1 MKKQAIIAL
10 IIVSLGLIF
19 AGSVSA
25 EDPSVEVTVL
35 DDQGE
40 SVETA
45 QNGDSVTLQT
55 TVTTGTDGITSPV
68 LYLWNYPDELTIDPD
83 NVWASPDNGES
94 WYMNSDSTNGGFFYW
109 DETYESYAWNMSWLS
124 SDGNLAGDQT
134 LILSVPVTVANIED
148 QDMYTVADLYS
159 GEEYLNEVYYLFSAV
174 TSDGTDTEDETSDTE
189 DTTDDSNDTEDSTD
203 DITDTTDESTATED
217 DTTSDTS
224 DNITIANAETTSMQD
239 TGVPIALA
247 VMGILSIVGGT
258 VYGRLR

>member
-1 MKKQAIIAL
+1 MKKQAVIAL

-25 EDPSVEVTVL
+25 EDPSVDVIVL
-35 DDQGE
+35 DNQGE
-40 SVETA
+40 AVDTA
-45 QNGDSVTLQT
+45 QNGDSITLQT

-68 LYLWNYPDELTIDPD
+68 LYLWNYPDELTIDP
-83 NVWASPDNGES
+83 NSVWASPDNGES
-94 WYMNSDSTNGGFFYW
+94 WYSNIDTTSGGFFYW

-124 SDGNLAGDQT
+124 GDGNLAGDQT
-134 LILSVPVTVANIED
+134 LILSVPVTVANTED

-159 GEEYLNEVYYLFSAV
+159 GENYLSEVYYLFSAA
-174 TSDGTDTEDETSDTE
+174 TSDGTDTEDDTTDTE
-189 DTTDDSNDTEDSTD
+189 DDTTDTED
-203 DITDTTDESTATED
+203 DTTGT

-224 DNITIANAETTSMQD
+224 DDTTIANAETVSMQD

-247 VMGILSIVGGT
+247 VLGILSIVGGS